1 MASTRFKNVIAGQLA
16 KLTGGDVSVIARGID
31 RPKIKGHG
39 TFAIP
44 LPRLLPAL
52 SSSGGGGVGGGKKK
66 KAAGDKKDLTQRG
79 TEEAAV
85 GGAEAGAGMARKQ
98 DVKGTLLARIR
109 NEASHFLLGAKVEEP
124 AISFN
129 YS

>member
-16 KLTGGDVSVIARGID
+16 KLTGGDVSAIARGID
-31 RPKIKGHG
+31 RPKVKGHG

-52 SSSGGGGVGGGKKK
+52 SSPGGGGGGGKKK
-66 KAAGDKKDLTQRG
+66 KAGRGNTDSTQGG

-85 GGAEAGAGMARKQ
+85 GAGVREARVP
-98 DVKGTLLARIR
+98 DVKATLLERIR
-109 NEASHFLLGAKVEEP
+109 NEASYFLGVKRRKTC
-124 AISFN
+124 
-129 YS
+129 